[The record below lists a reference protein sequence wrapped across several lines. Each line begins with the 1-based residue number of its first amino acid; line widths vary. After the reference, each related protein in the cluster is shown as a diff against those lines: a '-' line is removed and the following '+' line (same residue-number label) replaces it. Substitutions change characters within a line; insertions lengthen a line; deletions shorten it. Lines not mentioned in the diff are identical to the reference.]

1 MVWTK
6 SYCNFLMPT
15 FLLKNQVVWTQVYK
29 VATKNRQN
37 RQLAEYGQS
46 AKTKLAEE
54 QILCEKLVSQAS
66 FE

>member
-1 MVWTK
+1 MST
-6 SYCNFLMPT
+6 Y
-15 FLLKNQVVWTQVYK
+15 LLKNQVVWTKVYK